1 MAGSQDLRVCYIVGK
16 VGSEERDVLLV
27 VGFQVGA
34 TVILDDSSDCL
45 DSATEHFQLFEV
57 ACLPSFE
64 LS

>member
-1 MAGSQDLRVCYIVGK
+1 MAGSQDLPVCNIVGK
-16 VGSEERDVLLV
+16 VGSVESDVLLL
-27 VGFQVGA
+27 VGFHVGA
-34 TVILDDSSDCL
+34 TVVLDDSSDRL